1 MPGSTRQVKK
11 IEKLL
16 QNLLDTCE
24 FAADKSQKELTE
36 NSVQNKINITID
48 VAKLNKY
55 SKLNYTSLDGPV
67 YKFKC

>member
-24 FAADKSQKELTE
+24 FVADKSQ
-36 NSVQNKINITID
+36 
-48 VAKLNKY
+48 
-55 SKLNYTSLDGPV
+55 
-67 YKFKC
+67 